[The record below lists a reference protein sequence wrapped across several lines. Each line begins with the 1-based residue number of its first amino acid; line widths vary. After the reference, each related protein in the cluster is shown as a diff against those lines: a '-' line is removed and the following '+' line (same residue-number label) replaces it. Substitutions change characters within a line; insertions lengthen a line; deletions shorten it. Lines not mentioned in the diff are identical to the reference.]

1 MSRSVLPGALLLLA
15 ATLACTFSVPS
26 VGSIS
31 GSGNVITIHENQTG
45 FDRLEI
51 GHAFDATI
59 TQDDEFSVVIRI
71 DDNFEDDLHVTMQGD
86 TLSIGLD
93 PDRTYTIRDATLEV
107 DIAMPVLEGLD
118 LSGASRGTISGFE
131 SERIFDGDVSGAS
144 SLRGDLLAGDIG
156 LDVSGASTVVLDG
169 IGRDLVLDASGASSV
184 DLEDFAIADADI
196 ELSGASNATVNVS
209 GTLDAEASGASR
221 LEYVGNPE
229 LGRIN
234 TSGASTVKE
243 K

>member
-1 MSRSVLPGALLLLA
+1 MSRSVLPGALLLA

-51 GHAFDATI
+51 GHSFDATI

-118 LSGASRGTISGFE
+118 LSGASRGTIVADDNSIYRAMRRFE
-131 SERIFDGDVSGAS
+131 GMGVVGS
-144 SLRGDLLAGDIG
+144 SWQDSDTGPRRRYYELTPLGRELLARFI
-156 LDVSGASTVVLDG
+156 
-169 IGRDLVLDASGASSV
+169 RRNV
-184 DLEDFAIADADI
+184 DLFREPDVAKRIAAASAPEDQRTQRG
-196 ELSGASNATVNVS
+196 E
-209 GTLDAEASGASR
+209 E
-221 LEYVGNPE
+221 
-229 LGRIN
+229 
-234 TSGASTVKE
+234 
-243 K
+243 